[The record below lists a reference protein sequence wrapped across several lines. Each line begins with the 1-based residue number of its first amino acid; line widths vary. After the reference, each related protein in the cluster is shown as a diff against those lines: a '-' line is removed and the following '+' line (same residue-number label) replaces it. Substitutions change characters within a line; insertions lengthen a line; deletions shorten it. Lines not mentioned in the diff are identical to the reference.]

1 MKKATDMGSELA
13 AYLSWVLAVAIM
25 LLVPG
30 ILLWGV
36 SRLLRRIEAGV
47 LLAIFVGLLC
57 VAAGTAIFYGLPAAK
72 LLESPSTLFEQNYLF
87 WLRVFGFLAVT
98 TLLIYYVLGMGLW
111 LRSFAAAVVFSVVMF
126 FIVKGLHHMLLTLG
140 AYKVASG

>member
-1 MKKATDMGSELA
+1 MEKTTDMGSELA

-57 VAAGTAIFYGLPAAK
+57 VAAGTAIF
-72 LLESPSTLFEQNYLF
+72 
-87 WLRVFGFLAVT
+87 
-98 TLLIYYVLGMGLW
+98 
-111 LRSFAAAVVFSVVMF
+111 
-126 FIVKGLHHMLLTLG
+126 
-140 AYKVASG
+140 

>member
-1 MKKATDMGSELA
+1 MEKTTDMGSELA

-25 LLVPG
+25 LFVPG

-57 VAAGTAIFYGLPAAK
+57 VAAGAAIFYGLPAAK

-87 WLRVFGFLAVT
+87 WLRVLLFLAVAT
-98 TLLIYYVLGMGLW
+98 FLIYYVLGMGLW
-111 LRSFAAAVVFSVVMF
+111 LRSFAAAVVFSVVLF

-140 AYKVASG
+140 AYKVASE